1 MLEKL
6 DVPPLRLIAFNILTL
21 TSPLWSTLKSALS
34 GTKPP
39 AQNLIE
45 LLDVPYP
52 VIPACPFLNKMA
64 SFAVIVPF
72 EITLPELSTLNV
84 GSVGGCPFAPAVP
97 PDQIRIV
104 PDADI
109 PPVLPKAIA
118 PVVMSP
124 PLISVIVLSYFEAR
138 THLEPLYL

>member
-1 MLEKL
+1 
-6 DVPPLRLIAFNILTL
+6 
-21 TSPLWSTLKSALS
+21 
-34 GTKPP
+34 
-39 AQNLIE
+39 
-45 LLDVPYP
+45 
-52 VIPACPFLNKMA
+52 MA

-72 EITLPELSTLNV
+72 ETTLPELSTLKV
-84 GSVGGCPFAPAVP
+84 GSVGGCPLAPAAP

-104 PDADI
+104 PEAAI

-138 THLEPLYL
+138 THEEPLYL